1 MEQIRD
7 IIRVKRNSP
16 QGYTLFEAELTVLT
30 FKDEDGFY
38 IAYCPSLSLSDYGDS
53 EEKAKEN
60 FAETLALY
68 FETTVEWGTLTKDLK
83 DHGWD
88 VRSKKMKKINAPT
101 LEQLQTSDPTY
112 KSLIDSG
119 TTFKV
124 SRTNQSVQQAIA

>member
-7 IIRVKRNSP
+7 VVRIKHNAPYGHTR
-16 QGYTLFEAELTVLT
+16 FEAELTVLT

-53 EEKAKEN
+53 EEKAKAN

-83 DHGWD
+83 AHGWD
-88 VRSKKMKKINAPT
+88 VRSKKMKKISAPT

-119 TTFKV
+119 TAYNV

>member
-30 FKDEDGFY
+30 FKDEEGFY

-53 EEKAKEN
+53 EEKAKAN
-60 FAETLALY
+60 FAEALDLY
-68 FETTVEWGTLTKDLK
+68 FETTVEWSTLTKDLK
-83 DHGWD
+83 AHGWD

-119 TTFKV
+119 TAYNV